1 MDAFSLFLSHR
12 SLRELDLQENEIEDR
27 GPRWLNSFV
36 DSCTSLVSLNF
47 ACLKGEINLKSLE
60 RLVSRSPNLK
70 SLRLNRAIPV
80 ETLAKIINQC
90 PNLEDLGTGALITD
104 HFSEIY
110 MSLAGALQKCKKLR
124 SLSGFWDVSP
134 LYLLAVY
141 PVCAN
146 LTGLNLSYAP
156 TVQGQDFVNLI
167 QNCVKL
173 QRLWVLFFAFAMIF
187 FFFERNPL
195 QLSASTDC

>member
-187 FFFERNPL
+187 FFL
-195 QLSASTDC
+195 